1 MSDAKPA
8 AEAAPKGG
16 KKKLIMIVL
25 IVVVLL
31 AVAGGGAL
39 FFLKK
44 KQAEAEAEEGDGHA
58 QVEKVEKK
66 KKKAHDEHPPVF
78 VPLDPFVVNLA
89 DRDADRY
96 LQLGV
101 TLQVEDAKVGDQ
113 IKGYMPAV
121 RNNILLLL
129 ARKTAKD
136 LADADGR
143 EKLAEEVRLA
153 AVRGMGV
160 DADESDLEPPA
171 ETSKGKRYRDPTE
184 DWPIQA
190 VQFSSLLIQ

>member
-31 AVAGGGAL
+31 AAAGGGAL

-44 KQAEAEAEEGDGHA
+44 KQAEAEEEGGDGHA
-58 QVEKVEKK
+58 KTEKVEKK
-66 KKKAHDEHPPVF
+66 KKKAQDEHPPVF

-136 LADADGR
+136 LGDAEGR
-143 EKLAEEVRLA
+143 EKLADEVRLA

-160 DADESDLEPPA
+160 DADESDLEPQV
-171 ETSKGKRYRDPTE
+171 EGKGKRRRDPTE
-184 DWPIQA
+184 DWPVQA